1 MTAVGEIDSALA
13 TKCLDFCQTLCS
25 QGFDFKFSLSMGS
38 SFSFSVDTKG
48 KDLVLDTKSRTKKKP
63 SPSTL
68 RRNARR
74 RNEFLK
80 KKQSEQVS
88 VNEADLQTPEKGR
101 SPGAIL
107 DLNLTPVNCK
117 GRVDADSHPSPPSS
131 PSGASIPSP
140 EQEKEDIPE
149 VVLREGDGALVL
161 SKKYSTPPAKVKHP
175 FNGLLSFQ
183 WRSGK
188 DGSFYYV
195 GKGTPVKV
203 FNPA

>member
-1 MTAVGEIDSALA
+1 MKLTPLWPPSVWTSARHCAARASTSSSPFQWAPL
-13 TKCLDFCQTLCS
+13 
-25 QGFDFKFSLSMGS
+25 SLSLWTPRG
-38 SFSFSVDTKG
+38 
-48 KDLVLDTKSRTKKKP
+48 RTKKKP

-107 DLNLTPVNCK
+107 DLNLTPVNCE

-131 PSGASIPSP
+131 PSGASIPSS